1 MGGGFGGLEAWEMF
15 GKACEMIKACKK
27 CPKKKPH
34 PSKTRVFF
42 LLRNSMISGALFEGC
57 ACGERHA
64 LMVHLKQICLVIHF
78 LTKDLDLDS
87 S

>member
-1 MGGGFGGLEAWEMF
+1 MGGVRSSEACEMF
-15 GKACEMIKACKK
+15 GKACEMINACKK

-34 PSKTRVFF
+34 PSKPGCFF
-42 LLRNSMISGALFEGC
+42 LRNSMISGALFEGC